1 MIMKKTEVSFAIDGI
16 SISHRITINARIER
30 SELFPRGNLLPSD
43 SILPGEGGTIV
54 RESVSVNF
62 GGSQYEKV

>member
-1 MIMKKTEVSFAIDGI
+1 MIMKKTAVSFARDGSNI
-16 SISHRITINARIER
+16 SRRITINARIER

-43 SILPGEGGTIV
+43 SVMPGEGGTIV